1 MAQYR
6 TLNDHNFSN
15 NRVLLRL
22 DLNLPIQNGT
32 ISDVTRLTKA
42 TPTILKL
49 ASQGAKVIIISHF
62 GRPKGTIVEGMSME
76 QLFKSLSYALQGFT
90 VKFIPHLIGSKA
102 LEAVSEMKNGEI
114 CLLENLRFHAGEE
127 QNDPHFAK
135 NLSLLGDC
143 FVNDAFSVSHR
154 AHAST
159 TGVAK
164 LLPSFAGPLMDE
176 ELKALSNSLDDPNRP
191 LTAIVG
197 GAKISTKLDLLRNI
211 VQNVDKLIV
220 GGGMANTFLFAR
232 GFSIGNSLAERDLI
246 DLVREIEKL
255 AKNNSCEIILQND
268 ALVGNKL
275 EVGADYEAVS
285 LNAISEDA
293 MILDAG
299 PNSLPMFASHVK
311 ASKTVIWNGPL
322 GAFECPPF
330 HTATNAIANLVG
342 KLSLKGDLLSIAGG
356 GDTIAA
362 LNQSGAVEKFNYVST
377 AGGAFLEWLEGK
389 ELPGVAALKS

>member
-42 TPTILKL
+42 IPTILKL

-62 GRPKGTIVEGMSME
+62 GRPKGRIVEEMSMK
-76 QLFKSLSYALQGFT
+76 QLFKSLSCALQGFT

-102 LEAVSEMKNGEI
+102 LEAVRDMKNGEI

-127 QNDPHFAK
+127 QNDP
-135 NLSLLGDC
+135 D

-197 GAKISTKLDLLRNI
+197 GAKISTKLDLLKNI

-285 LNAISEDA
+285 LNAIPEDA

-299 PNSLPMFASHVK
+299 PNSIPMFSSHVK
-311 ASKTVIWNGPL
+311 ASKTIIWNVLNCFIIPL
-322 GAFECPPF
+322 
-330 HTATNAIANLVG
+330 
-342 KLSLKGDLLSIAGG
+342 
-356 GDTIAA
+356 
-362 LNQSGAVEKFNYVST
+362 Y
-377 AGGAFLEWLEGK
+377 
-389 ELPGVAALKS
+389 

>member
-32 ISDVTRLTKA
+32 ISDATRLTKA
-42 TPTILKL
+42 IPTILKL

-62 GRPKGTIVEGMSME
+62 GRPKGRIVEEMSMK
-76 QLFKSLSYALQGFT
+76 QLFKSLSCALQGFT

-127 QNDPHFAK
+127 QNDPDFAK
-135 NLSLLGDC
+135 SLSLLGDC

-197 GAKISTKLDLLRNI
+197 GAKISTKLDLLKNI

-268 ALVGNKL
+268 ALVGKKL
-275 EVGADYEAVS
+275 EVGADYEAVA
-285 LNAISEDA
+285 LNTIPGDA

-299 PNSLPMFASHVK
+299 PNSIPMFASHVK
-311 ASKTVIWNGPL
+311 ASKTIIWNGPL
-322 GAFECPPF
+322 GAFEFPPF
-330 HTATNAIANLVG
+330 NTATNAMANLVG
-342 KLSLKGDLLSIAGG
+342 KLSQKGELLSIAGG

>member
-32 ISDVTRLTKA
+32 ISDATRLTKA
-42 TPTILKL
+42 IPTILKL

-62 GRPKGTIVEGMSME
+62 GRPKGRIVEEMSMK

-127 QNDPHFAK
+127 QNDPDFAK

-197 GAKISTKLDLLRNI
+197 GAKISTKLDLLKNI
-211 VQNVDKLIV
+211 VQLVDKLII
-220 GGGMANTFLFAR
+220 GGGMANTFLFAK
-232 GFSIGNSLAERDLI
+232 GFSIGNSLAERDLT

-268 ALVGNKL
+268 ALVGKKL
-275 EVGADYEAVS
+275 EVGADYEAVA
-285 LNAISEDA
+285 LNTIPGDA

-299 PNSLPMFASHVK
+299 PNSIPMFASHVK
-311 ASKTVIWNGPL
+311 AS
-322 GAFECPPF
+322 
-330 HTATNAIANLVG
+330 
-342 KLSLKGDLLSIAGG
+342 
-356 GDTIAA
+356 
-362 LNQSGAVEKFNYVST
+362 
-377 AGGAFLEWLEGK
+377 
-389 ELPGVAALKS
+389 

>member
-32 ISDVTRLTKA
+32 ISDATRLTKA
-42 TPTILKL
+42 IPTILKL

-62 GRPKGTIVEGMSME
+62 GRPKGRIIEEMSMK

-102 LEAVSEMKNGEI
+102 LEAVRDMKNGEI

-197 GAKISTKLDLLRNI
+197 GAKISTKLDLLKNI
-211 VQNVDKLIV
+211 VQLTDKL
-220 GGGMANTFLFAR
+220 
-232 GFSIGNSLAERDLI
+232 
-246 DLVREIEKL
+246 
-255 AKNNSCEIILQND
+255 
-268 ALVGNKL
+268 
-275 EVGADYEAVS
+275 
-285 LNAISEDA
+285 
-293 MILDAG
+293 
-299 PNSLPMFASHVK
+299 
-311 ASKTVIWNGPL
+311 
-322 GAFECPPF
+322 
-330 HTATNAIANLVG
+330 
-342 KLSLKGDLLSIAGG
+342 LSLIH
-356 GDTIAA
+356 I
-362 LNQSGAVEKFNYVST
+362 
-377 AGGAFLEWLEGK
+377 
-389 ELPGVAALKS
+389 